1 MEYVADT
8 VVIVRYFSKKGKI
21 PSRALRILREAD
33 EGKHTIAIS
42 VMSLIEILYL
52 SERRR
57 IPIDLEKLS
66 AELAEQSNYRVIDL
80 DPGIVNTASSIHGLE
95 LHDRMIVATAKHL
108 GLAMLTSDQGI
119 KEKAGIEVIWA

>member
-8 VVIVRYFSKKGKI
+8 VAIVRYFSKKGRI
-21 PSRALRILREAD
+21 PSRALRILRDAD

-57 IPIDLEKLS
+57 IPLDLDKLRT
-66 AELAEQSNYRVIDL
+66 ELGEQSNYRVIDL
-80 DPGIVNTASSIHGLE
+80 DPAIVNTARSVHGLE

-108 GLAMLTSDQGI
+108 GLPILTSD
-119 KEKAGIEVIWA
+119 EKIREKSGIEVIWD

>member
-8 VVIVRYFSKKGKI
+8 VVLVRYFSKKGRI
-21 PSRALRILREAD
+21 PPRALGILRGAD
-33 EGKHTIAIS
+33 EGEHTIAIS

-57 IPIDLEKLS
+57 IPLDLEKLTR
-66 AELAEQSNYRVIDL
+66 ELSEQSNYRLVDL
-80 DPGIVNTASSIHGLE
+80 DPAIVDTARSVHGLE

-108 GLAMLTSDQGI
+108 GLPILTSDQRI
-119 KEKAGIEVIWA
+119 KEDSGIEVIWA